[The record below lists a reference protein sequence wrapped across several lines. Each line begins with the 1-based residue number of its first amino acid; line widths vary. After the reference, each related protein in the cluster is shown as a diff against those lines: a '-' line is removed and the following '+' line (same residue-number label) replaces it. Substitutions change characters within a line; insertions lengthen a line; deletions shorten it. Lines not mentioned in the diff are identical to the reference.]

1 MRAGVVISAQPGVE
15 ELAVR
20 AEELGLHSFWVY
32 DTPMVN
38 GDPFVAL
45 SLCAKATRRI
55 RLGIGVT
62 SPALRS
68 APATASGL
76 ASLNA
81 LAPGRIICGV
91 GTGNTAR
98 RTLGMPPTTVAR
110 LENFT
115 AALQDLCAGR
125 STEYREGDR
134 VRDIRFLHAGAHVN
148 TADPIEF
155 VVAALHGPKAAAVAG
170 RRGTGL
176 ISVGLLDPTAW
187 HALHETRR
195 DAAQGTSRGPDS
207 PTGSRAD
214 STDSRADYAGSKAD
228 TTDSPV
234 NSPDSRVNSPDSRV
248 NSYVVTPLHLLD
260 EHEDPHGVAARD
272 ATGHLVLSLLTFAAD
287 TAADTPALAEQ
298 LAPEEREAV
307 RRLLDRRG
315 TTATAPDRHTKL
327 YPNYLE
333 RVAPQDRDLV
343 LPSLMD
349 TLALVGT
356 RDDLL
361 ARITTLEQAGVDELL
376 IQPVIDPPTEM
387 ARLAKLL
394 T

>member
-1 MRAGVVISAQPGVE
+1 MRAGVVVAAQPGVE

-20 AEELGLHSFWVY
+20 AEELGLHSFWVN
-32 DTPMVN
+32 DTPMVH

-45 SLCAKATRRI
+45 SLCAKATSRI

-68 APATASGL
+68 APAAASGL

-91 GTGNTAR
+91 GTGNIAR
-98 RTLGMPPTTVAR
+98 RTLGMRPTTAAS
-110 LENFT
+110 LEDFT
-115 AALQDLCAGR
+115 GALQDLCAGR
-125 STEYREGDR
+125 STEYREGGR
-134 VRDIRFLHAGAHVN
+134 VGDIRFLQAGAHVN

-155 VVAALHGPKAAAVAG
+155 VVAALLGPKAAAVAG

-176 ISVGLLDPTAW
+176 ISFGLLDPTAW
-187 HALHETRR
+187 HALHDNRRHAAR
-195 DAAQGTSRGPDS
+195 DAPRAPDS
-207 PTGSRAD
+207 C
-214 STDSRADYAGSKAD
+214 
-228 TTDSPV
+228 
-234 NSPDSRVNSPDSRV
+234 NSS
-248 NSYVVTPLHLLD
+248 NSYVVTSLHLLD
-260 EHEDPHGVAARD
+260 EDEDPHGDAARD

-287 TAADTPALAEQ
+287 TAADTPAFAEQ
-298 LAPEEREAV
+298 LGPEEREAV
-307 RRLLDRRG
+307 RLLLDRRG

-327 YPNYLE
+327 YPNYLG
-333 RVAPQDRDLV
+333 RIAPQDRDLV
-343 LPSLMD
+343 LPSLMNA
-349 TLALVGT
+349 LALVGT

-376 IQPVIDPPTEM
+376 IQPVIDPPAEM
-387 ARLAKLL
+387 ALLAKLL

>member
-1 MRAGVVISAQPGVE
+1 MRAGVVVSARPGVE
-15 ELAVR
+15 DLAVR

-32 DTPMVN
+32 DTPLVN

-45 SLCAKATRRI
+45 SLCAKATGRI

-68 APATASGL
+68 APAAASGL

-81 LAPGRIICGV
+81 LAPGRIVCGV

-98 RTLGMPPTTVAR
+98 RTVGMRPTTAAR
-110 LENFT
+110 LEDFT

-134 VRDIRFLHAGAHVN
+134 VRDVRFLHSGAHVN
-148 TADPIEF
+148 TSDPIEF
-155 VVAALHGPKAAAVAG
+155 VVAALLGPKAAAVAG

-176 ISVGLLDPTAW
+176 VSVGLLDPTAW
-187 HALHETRR
+187 HGLHDARR
-195 DAAQGTSRGPDS
+195 SAARDTPRDPDS
-207 PTGSRAD
+207 YLVA
-214 STDSRADYAGSKAD
+214 
-228 TTDSPV
+228 
-234 NSPDSRVNSPDSRV
+234 
-248 NSYVVTPLHLLD
+248 PLHVLD
-260 EHEDPHGVAARD
+260 EDEDPHGDAARD
-272 ATGHLVLSLLTFAAD
+272 ATGHLVLSLLAYAAD
-287 TAADTPALAEQ
+287 TAADTPAFADQ
-298 LAPEEREAV
+298 LGPEEREAV

-315 TTATAPDRHTKL
+315 TTPTAPDRHTKL
-327 YPNYLE
+327 YPNYLG
-333 RVAPQDRDLV
+333 RIAPQDRDLV

-361 ARITTLEQAGVDELL
+361 ARLTTLERAGVDELV
-376 IQPVIDPPTEM
+376 IQPVVDPPTEM

-394 T
+394 A

>member
-1 MRAGVVISAQPGVE
+1 MRAGIVVSAHPGVE
-15 ELAVR
+15 DLAVR
-20 AEELGLHSFWVY
+20 AEELGLHSFWVN
-32 DTPMVN
+32 DIPMVH

-45 SLCAKATRRI
+45 SLCAKATSRI

-68 APATASGL
+68 APAAASGL

-98 RTLGMPPTTVAR
+98 RTLGMRPTKAAG

-134 VRDIRFLHAGAHVN
+134 VRDIRFLHTGAHVN

-155 VVAALHGPKAAAVAG
+155 VVAALLGPKAAAVAG

-176 ISVGLLDPTAW
+176 ISFGLLDPTAW
-187 HALHETRR
+187 HALHDARR
-195 DAAQGTSRGPDS
+195 HAARDTPRDPDS
-207 PTGSRAD
+207 H
-214 STDSRADYAGSKAD
+214 TD
-228 TTDSPV
+228 
-234 NSPDSRVNSPDSRV
+234 
-248 NSYVVTPLHLLD
+248 SYVVTSLHVLD
-260 EHEDPHGVAARD
+260 EDEDPHGDAARD
-272 ATGHLVLSLLTFAAD
+272 ATGHLVLSLLAFAAD
-287 TAADTPALAEQ
+287 TAAEKPAFAEQ
-298 LAPEEREAV
+298 LRPEEREAV

-327 YPNYLE
+327 YPNYLG
-333 RVAPQDRDLV
+333 RIAPQDRDLV
-343 LPSLMD
+343 LPSLMN

-361 ARITTLEQAGVDELL
+361 ARITTLEQAGIDELL

-387 ARLAKLL
+387 AQLAKLL

>member
-1 MRAGVVISAQPGVE
+1 MRAGVVVAARPGVE
-15 ELAVR
+15 DLAVR
-20 AEELGLHSFWVY
+20 AEELGLHSFWVN
-32 DTPMVN
+32 DTPMVH

-68 APATASGL
+68 APAAASGL

-98 RTLGMPPTTVAR
+98 RTLGMRPTTAAR

-115 AALQDLCAGR
+115 VALQDLCAGR
-125 STEYREGDR
+125 STDYREGDR
-134 VRDIRFLHAGAHVN
+134 VRGIRFLHAGPHVN
-148 TADPIEF
+148 TVDPIEF
-155 VVAALHGPKAAAVAG
+155 VVAALLGPKAATVAG

-176 ISVGLLDPTAW
+176 ISFGLLDPTAW
-187 HALHETRR
+187 RALHDTRR
-195 DAAQGTSRGPDS
+195 HAAHGRRRD
-207 PTGSRAD
+207 SRAD
-214 STDSRADYAGSKAD
+214 S
-228 TTDSPV
+228 
-234 NSPDSRVNSPDSRV
+234 
-248 NSYVVTPLHLLD
+248 YVVTSLHLLD
-260 EHEDPHGVAARD
+260 EDEDPHGDAARD
-272 ATGHLVLSLLTFAAD
+272 ATGHLVLSLLAFAAD
-287 TAADTPALAEQ
+287 TAADTPAFAEQ
-298 LAPEEREAV
+298 LGPEEREAV

-327 YPNYLE
+327 YPNYLG
-333 RVAPQDRDLV
+333 RIAPQDRDLV
-343 LPSLMD
+343 LPSLMN

-356 RDDLL
+356 RDDVL

-387 ARLAKLL
+387 AQLAKLL

>member
-1 MRAGVVISAQPGVE
+1 MRAGVVVAAQPGVE

-20 AEELGLHSFWVY
+20 AEELGLDSFWVN
-32 DTPMVN
+32 DTPMVH

-45 SLCAKATRRI
+45 SLCAKATSRI

-68 APATASGL
+68 APAAASGL

-98 RTLGMPPTTVAR
+98 RALGMRPTTAAR
-110 LENFT
+110 LEDFT
-115 AALQDLCAGR
+115 VALQDLCAGR
-125 STEYREGDR
+125 SSEYREGDR

-155 VVAALHGPKAAAVAG
+155 VVAALLGPKAAAVAG
-170 RRGTGL
+170 RLGTGL
-176 ISVGLLDPTAW
+176 ISFGLLDPTAW
-187 HALHETRR
+187 RALHDTRR
-195 DAAQGTSRGPDS
+195 RAAQ
-207 PTGSRAD
+207 
-214 STDSRADYAGSKAD
+214 D
-228 TTDSPV
+228 TPRD
-234 NSPDSRVNSPDSRV
+234 PDSRTD
-248 NSYVVTPLHLLD
+248 SYVVTALHLLD
-260 EHEDPHGVAARD
+260 GNEDPHGDAARD
-272 ATGHLVLSLLTFAAD
+272 ATGHLVLSLLAFAAD
-287 TAADTPALAEQ
+287 TAADTPAVAEQ
-298 LAPEEREAV
+298 LGPEEREAV

-327 YPNYLE
+327 YPNYLG
-333 RVAPQDRDLV
+333 RIAPQDRDLV
-343 LPSLMD
+343 LPSLMNA
-349 TLALVGT
+349 LALVGT

-361 ARITTLEQAGVDELL
+361 ARITTLERAGVDELL
-376 IQPVIDPPTEM
+376 IQPVVDPPTEM
-387 ARLAKLL
+387 ALLAKLL

>member
-1 MRAGVVISAQPGVE
+1 MRAGVVVAAQPGVE
-15 ELAVR
+15 DLAVR
-20 AEELGLHSFWVY
+20 AEELGLDSFWVN
-32 DTPMVN
+32 DSPMVH

-45 SLCAKATRRI
+45 GLCAKATRRI
-55 RLGIGVT
+55 RLGIAVT

-68 APATASGL
+68 APAAASGF

-98 RTLGMPPTTVAR
+98 RTLGMPPTTAAV
-110 LENFT
+110 LEDFT

-134 VRDIRFLHAGAHVN
+134 VRDIRFLHGGAHVN

-170 RRGTGL
+170 RRGAGL
-176 ISVGLLDPTAW
+176 ISFGLLDPTAW
-187 HALHETRR
+187 QALRNARR
-195 DAAQGTSRGPDS
+195 HAAQGASRDPDS
-207 PTGSRAD
+207 CGD
-214 STDSRADYAGSKAD
+214 C
-228 TTDSPV
+228 
-234 NSPDSRVNSPDSRV
+234 
-248 NSYVVTPLHLLD
+248 YVVTALHVLD
-260 EHEDPHGVAARD
+260 EDEDRLSDAARD
-272 ATGHLVLSLLTFAAD
+272 ATGHLVLSLLAF
-287 TAADTPALAEQ
+287 AADTPAVAGQ
-298 LAPEEREAV
+298 LGPDEGEAV
-307 RRLLDRRG
+307 RRFLDRRG
-315 TTATAPDRHTKL
+315 TNATAPDRYTKL
-327 YPNYLE
+327 YPNYLG
-333 RVAPQDRDLV
+333 RIAPQDRDLV
-343 LPSLMD
+343 LPSLMN

-361 ARITTLEQAGVDELL
+361 GRITALEQAGVDELL

-387 ARLAKLL
+387 AQLAQLL

>member
-1 MRAGVVISAQPGVE
+1 MRAGVVVAAQPGVE
-15 ELAVR
+15 DLAVR
-20 AEELGLHSFWVY
+20 AEELGLHSFWVN
-32 DTPMVN
+32 DTPMVH

-45 SLCAKATRRI
+45 SLCAKATSRI

-68 APATASGL
+68 APAAASGL

-98 RTLGMPPTTVAR
+98 RTLGMQPTTAAR

-115 AALQDLCAGR
+115 VALQDLCAGR
-125 STEYREGDR
+125 PTEYREGGR

-155 VVAALHGPKAAAVAG
+155 VVAALLGPKAAAVAG

-176 ISVGLLDPTAW
+176 ISFGLLDATVW
-187 HALHETRR
+187 HALHDTRR
-195 DAAQGTSRGPDS
+195 HAAQGTSRDPES
-207 PTGSRAD
+207 PTD
-214 STDSRADYAGSKAD
+214 
-228 TTDSPV
+228 
-234 NSPDSRVNSPDSRV
+234 
-248 NSYVVTPLHLLD
+248 SYVVTSLHLLD
-260 EHEDPHGVAARD
+260 EDEDPHGDAARD
-272 ATGHLVLSLLTFAAD
+272 ATGHLVLSLLAF
-287 TAADTPALAEQ
+287 AADTPAFAEQ
-298 LAPEEREAV
+298 LGPEEREAV

-327 YPNYLE
+327 YPNYLG
-333 RVAPQDRDLV
+333 RIAPQDRDLV
-343 LPSLMD
+343 LPSLMN

-387 ARLAKLL
+387 ALLARLL

>member
-1 MRAGVVISAQPGVE
+1 MRAGVVVAAQPGVE
-15 ELAVR
+15 DLAVR
-20 AEELGLHSFWVY
+20 AEELGLHSFWVN
-32 DTPMVN
+32 DTPMVH

-45 SLCAKATRRI
+45 SLCAKATSRI

-68 APATASGL
+68 APATASAL

-98 RTLGMPPTTVAR
+98 RTLGMRPTTAAR

-115 AALQDLCAGR
+115 VALQDLCAGR

-148 TADPIEF
+148 TTDPIEF
-155 VVAALHGPKAAAVAG
+155 VVAALLGPKAAAVAG

-176 ISVGLLDPTAW
+176 ISFGLLDPTAW
-187 HALHETRR
+187 HALHDTRR
-195 DAAQGTSRGPDS
+195 HAAQGAPRAPDS
-207 PTGSRAD
+207 PTD
-214 STDSRADYAGSKAD
+214 
-228 TTDSPV
+228 
-234 NSPDSRVNSPDSRV
+234 
-248 NSYVVTPLHLLD
+248 SYVVTSLHLLD
-260 EHEDPHGVAARD
+260 EDEDPHGDAARD
-272 ATGHLVLSLLTFAAD
+272 ATGHLVLSLLAFAAD
-287 TAADTPALAEQ
+287 TAADTPASAEQ
-298 LAPEEREAV
+298 LGPEEREAV

-315 TTATAPDRHTKL
+315 TTSTAQDRHTKL

-333 RVAPQDRDLV
+333 RIAPQDRDLV
-343 LPSLMD
+343 LPSLMN

-356 RDDLL
+356 RDELL
-361 ARITTLEQAGVDELL
+361 ARIITLEKAGVDELL
-376 IQPVIDPPTEM
+376 IQPVIDPPAEM
-387 ARLAKLL
+387 ALLAKLL
-394 T
+394 S

>member
-1 MRAGVVISAQPGVE
+1 MRAGVVVAAHPGVE

-20 AEELGLHSFWVY
+20 AEELGLRSFWVN
-32 DTPMVN
+32 DTPMVH

-68 APATASGL
+68 APAAASGF

-98 RTLGMPPTTVAR
+98 RTLGMEPTTAVE

-148 TADPIEF
+148 TTDPIEF
-155 VVAALHGPKAAAVAG
+155 VVAALGPEAAAVAG
-170 RRGTGL
+170 RRGVGL
-176 ISVGLLDPTAW
+176 ISFGLLDPTAW
-187 HALHETRR
+187 HALHDARR
-195 DAAQGTSRGPDS
+195 HAAHGTLRDPDPS
-207 PTGSRAD
+207 AD
-214 STDSRADYAGSKAD
+214 
-228 TTDSPV
+228 
-234 NSPDSRVNSPDSRV
+234 
-248 NSYVVTPLHLLD
+248 SYVVTALHLLRGN
-260 EHEDPHGVAARD
+260 EDSDSDAARD
-272 ATGHLVLSLLTFAAD
+272 TTGHVVLSLLGFAAD
-287 TAADTPALAEQ
+287 KPAFAGQ
-298 LAPEEREAV
+298 LGPDEREAV
-307 RRLLDRRG
+307 RQLLDRRG
-315 TTATAPDRHTKL
+315 TTATAPDRYTKL
-327 YPNYLE
+327 YPNYLG
-333 RVAPQDRDLV
+333 RIAPHDRDLV
-343 LPSLMD
+343 LPSLMNRV
-349 TLALVGT
+349 ALVGT
-356 RDDLL
+356 SDDLRT
-361 ARITTLEQAGVDELL
+361 RITALEQAGVDELL

-387 ARLAKLL
+387 AQLAELL

>member
-1 MRAGVVISAQPGVE
+1 MRAGVVVGAQPGVE

-20 AEELGLHSFWVY
+20 AEELGLHSFWVN
-32 DTPMVN
+32 DTPMVH

-45 SLCAKATRRI
+45 SLCAKATSRI

-68 APATASGL
+68 APAAASGL
-76 ASLNA
+76 AGLNA

-98 RTLGMPPTTVAR
+98 RTLGMRPTTTAR

-125 STEYREGDR
+125 STEYRESDR
-134 VRDIRFLHAGAHVN
+134 VRDIRFLHTGAHVN

-155 VVAALHGPKAAAVAG
+155 VMAALGPRAAAVAG
-170 RRGTGL
+170 RRATGL
-176 ISVGLLDPTAW
+176 ISFGLLDPTAW
-187 HALHETRR
+187 HALHDARR
-195 DAAQGTSRGPDS
+195 HAAEDTPRDP
-207 PTGSRAD
+207 GSR
-214 STDSRADYAGSKAD
+214 TDSYL
-228 TTDSPV
+228 
-234 NSPDSRVNSPDSRV
+234 
-248 NSYVVTPLHLLD
+248 VTSLHLLD
-260 EHEDPHGVAARD
+260 ENEDPHGDAARD
-272 ATGHLVLSLLTFAAD
+272 ATGHLVLSLLAFAAD
-287 TAADTPALAEQ
+287 TAAEKPAFIEQ
-298 LAPEEREAV
+298 LGPEEREAV

-327 YPNYLE
+327 YPNYLG
-333 RVAPQDRDLV
+333 RIAPQDRDLV
-343 LPSLMD
+343 LPSLMN

-361 ARITTLEQAGVDELL
+361 ARIATLEQAGIDELL
-376 IQPVIDPPTEM
+376 IQPVTDPPIEM
-387 ARLAKLL
+387 ARLAELL